1 MKEKRI
7 TQAACLV
14 KVDGIPEPQV
24 IPLHRHG
31 DLGRI
36 LKAFGF
42 LPHQG
47 YEVITQG
54 FVDNDGLFYN
64 RKDAYILAKAW
75 GQRVPKG
82 KSELF
87 SEDLY

>member
-14 KVDGIPEPQV
+14 KIDGIPEPQV
-24 IPLHRHG
+24 IPLHRHSDMWG
-31 DLGRI
+31 I

-42 LPHQG
+42 RPHQG
-47 YEVITQG
+47 YEVIAQG
-54 FVDNDGLFYN
+54 FIDNDGWFYN
-64 RKDAYILAKAW
+64 RQDAYALAKLC
-75 GQRVPKG
+75 GQKVPEG
-82 KSELF
+82 KTELF

>member
-7 TQAACLV
+7 TQAACLIRI
-14 KVDGIPEPQV
+14 KGIPEPQV
-24 IPLHRHG
+24 IPLHRHC

-42 LPHQG
+42 LPHQD
-47 YEVITQG
+47 YKIITQG
-54 FVDNDGLFYN
+54 FIDNEGTFYN
-64 RKDAYILAKAW
+64 RRDAYALAKAC
-75 GQRVPKG
+75 GQKVPEG
-82 KSELF
+82 KTELF